1 MGASRPEDRLK
12 TRGNTNSYLCLFVL
26 HNYCKNHNVYVDLDV
41 VNSQIPLMRR
51 NEVEFRDIPEPVYSS
66 NEGEGKVVRTNLT
79 GLIL

>member
-12 TRGNTNSYLCLFVL
+12 TRGNTTQLLL
-26 HNYCKNHNVYVDLDV
+26 HNYCENHNVYVDLDV

-66 NEGEGKVVRTNLT
+66 NKGEGEVVRTNLT